1 VLTEPVQVE
10 CYSGHVYPERPLSF
24 RWQGEIHRVTNIEK
38 EWLEPGERH
47 FLVGTGEERLFEL
60 CYQEQE
66 DTWSAV
72 ELIKGV

>member
-1 VLTEPVQVE
+1 M
-10 CYSGHVYPERPLSF
+10 HK
-24 RWQGEIHRVTNIEK
+24 VTRIEK

-47 FLVGTGEERLFEL
+47 FLVDTGEGRLFEL

-66 DTWSAV
+66 DTWSAA

>member
-1 VLTEPVQVE
+1 MLTEPVQVE
-10 CYSGHVYPERPLSF
+10 CYSGHVYAERPLSF
-24 RWQGEIHRVTNIEK
+24 RWQGEMHKVTRIEK

-47 FLVGTGEERLFEL
+47 FLVDTGEGRLFEL

-66 DTWSAV
+66 DTWSAA